1 MKLALATSSRRSK
14 IEMVMR
20 RINVLEHFDA
30 LVTSDELNNSK
41 PSPDIYLLA
50 AKKLGIHPDRCIG
63 K

>member
-1 MKLALATSSRRSK
+1 
-14 IEMVMR
+14 MVMR

-30 LVTSDELNNSK
+30 LVAGDELNNSK